1 MAIYEYYCA
10 SCKQEFQLM
19 RSMGQSNEPGPC
31 PTCGKPSQKLV
42 SAHASKIGYYLKPS
56 SGGAFRQHNSSVD
69 SGKGKKPQ
77 KSKRAKK

>member
-1 MAIYEYYCA
+1 MAIYEYYCG

-19 RSMGQSNEPGPC
+19 RSMSQFNEPGPC

-56 SGGAFRQHNSSVD
+56 SGGAFRSHKAASETAK
-69 SGKGKKPQ
+69 KGKPKK
-77 KSKRAKK
+77 KSK